1 MDKKNQKNNY
11 KDLIKLASKDLTF
24 YNINKI
30 KTSSKYNIRTLPYS
44 YKILLENLL
53 RNLGESSTTNK
64 DILNLIE
71 RKTGKE
77 IQFKPSRVLMQDYT
91 GVPAVADL
99 AAMRDFLQDRKI
111 NPQKINPKV
120 PVSLVID
127 HSITVDSFGTSNS
140 KKFNVTN
147 EFLNNMERYKFLKW
161 AQKAF
166 KNFEVFPP
174 GSGICHQINLEFIA
188 KVVSKK
194 GQEVFFD
201 TVVGTDSHTTMINA
215 LCVLGWGVGG
225 IEAESV
231 ILGQSISMQIP
242 EVIGVNLSGEL
253 NEGVTA
259 TDLVLSITEKLRKH
273 GVVGKFIEFYGD
285 GLKNLSLSERST
297 ISNMAP
303 EYGATCG
310 LFPIDA
316 ETLKYLEL
324 TGRSKSQVDLVKN
337 YSKTQGTWHD
347 AHNCEVKYDKVIR
360 MKLDQIESSLA
371 GPKRPQDRVSIKNLG
386 KVFFKTLSSTER
398 SSIQKKKL
406 THGSVCI
413 ASITSC
419 TNTSNPSI
427 LITAGLIAQKA
438 VSYGINVPDWVK
450 TSFAPG
456 SQVVEEYLKK
466 ADLLFPLEKLGF
478 NIVGYGCTTCIG
490 NSGPLEQ
497 SVENKIAKNSLN
509 VCSVLSG
516 NRNFEGRIHPLIKSN
531 FLASPPLVILYAL
544 AGTVNL
550 DLGKDPINSKKN
562 LFLKDLWP
570 SSKEVKKILD
580 HVLNKNLFIEKYRDI
595 FSGDNNW
602 KKISTSK
609 SSNFNWAINSTY
621 IKKPPFLDLVNQNN
635 KKKIESAR
643 PLLILGD
650 SVTTDHIS
658 PAGVIKKNSV
668 AANYLSQRQIPE
680 KNFNSFGSRRGNHEV
695 MVRGT
700 FANIRIK
707 NKMVNKEG
715 GYSVFYPDGHVDE
728 VFEIAEKYK
737 IDSTDL
743 IVFAGKEYGT
753 GSSRD
758 WAAKGTKLLGVK
770 AVIAESFERIHRSNL
785 VGMGILPLE
794 IIDKKASNIPLIG
807 NETFSLGELGRY
819 QEVPNSKGEVKIT
832 FANGKTKVLK
842 VISRIDT
849 LDEIKFYKANGIMP
863 YVVNKLT
870 S

>member
-1 MDKKNQKNNY
+1 MDKKKQKRFCQEKIELN
-11 KDLIKLASKDLTF
+11 SK
-24 YNINKI
+24 
-30 KTSSKYNIRTLPYS
+30 KYNFFDINNIEMSLVKTIKKLPYA
-44 YKILLENLL
+44 YKILLENLV
-53 RNLGESSTTNK
+53 RNLNGSLVKEK
-64 DILNLIE
+64 DILNIIQ
-71 RKTGKE
+71 RKIGQE

-99 AAMRDFLQDRKI
+99 AAMRDYLHDRNFDPMKI
-111 NPQKINPKV
+111 NPQV

-127 HSITVDSFGTSNS
+127 HSLSVDNFGNQNS
-140 KKFNVTN
+140 LNLNVKN

-166 KNFEVFPP
+166 KNFTVFPP
-174 GSGICHQINLEFIA
+174 GSGICHQINLEYIA
-188 KVVSKK
+188 QVVSS
-194 GQEVFFD
+194 QDDLIFFD
-201 TVVGTDSHTTMINA
+201 TVVGTDSHTTMVNA
-215 LCVLGWGVGG
+215 LSVLGWGVGG

-242 EVIGVNLSGEL
+242 EVVGVNLTGKL
-253 NEGVTA
+253 REGVTA
-259 TDLVLSITEKLRKH
+259 TDLVLSITEKLRKY
-273 GVVGKFIEFYGD
+273 GVVGKFVEFFGD
-285 GLKNLSLSERST
+285 ALKYLSLSERST

-310 LFPIDA
+310 LFPIDG

-324 TGRSKSQVDLVKN
+324 TGRNKSQIKLVEK
-337 YSKTQGTWHD
+337 YSRIQGTWHD
-347 AHNCEVKYDKVIR
+347 EENFDIEYDNVISID
-360 MKLDQIESSLA
+360 LGLIESSLA
-371 GPKRPQDRVSIKNLG
+371 GPKRPQDRVSIENLS
-386 KVFFKTLSSTER
+386 KVFLDNLEPHEKKFKDK
-398 SSIQKKKL
+398 QNL
-406 THGSVCI
+406 THGSVCV

-419 TNTSNPSI
+419 TNTSNPSV
-427 LITAGLIAQKA
+427 LITAGLIADKA
-438 VSYGINVPDWVK
+438 VSQGLKVPSWVK

-466 ADLLFPLEKLGF
+466 AGLLASLETLGF

-490 NSGPLEQ
+490 NSGPLDRD
-497 SVENKIAKNSLN
+497 VENKIVEDSLN

-544 AGTVNL
+544 AGTVNINL
-550 DLGKDPINSKKN
+550 KEDPISEHKN

-570 SSKEVKKILD
+570 STREVNKILEN
-580 HVLNKNLFIEKYRDI
+580 VLDRKLFINKYKNI
-595 FSGDNNW
+595 FLGDQNW
-602 KKISTSK
+602 KNINAYQ
-609 SSNFNWAINSTY
+609 SSNFKWSLNSTY
-621 IKKPPFLDLVNQNN
+621 IKKPPFLELTKLN
-635 KKKIESAR
+635 KNHKIKSAR

-658 PAGVIKKNSV
+658 PAGVIKRNSV
-668 AANYLSQRQIPE
+668 AASYLAERQIPE
-680 KNFNSFGSRRGNHEV
+680 KNYNSFGSRRGNHEV

-715 GYSVFYPDGHVDE
+715 GYTVSYPDGEIDE
-728 VFEIAEKYK
+728 VFNVAEKYRLN
-737 IDSTDL
+737 SVDL
-743 IVFAGKEYGT
+743 VVFAGKEYGT

-770 AVIAESFERIHRSNL
+770 AVIAKSFERIHRSNL

-794 IIDKKASNIPLIG
+794 LIDNIDEDLNLLG
-807 NETFSLGELGRY
+807 DETFDLGDLSYY
-819 QEVPNSKGEVKIT
+819 QKKPNKKGEVRIK
-832 FANGKTKVLK
+832 FSSGKTKIVN

-849 LDEIKFYKANGIMP
+849 DDEIKFYKADGIMP
-863 YVVNKLT
+863 YVVKKIIQ
-870 S
+870 